1 MTTEVPAG
9 GSDLHVVRFGA
20 GRGTVLAVHGIT
32 SCAMAFG
39 AVARRL
45 PPGWTMLAPDLRGRG
60 RSAGLPGP
68 YGLARH
74 AADVCAVAQRQ
85 DRPVV
90 LAGHSMGAFVA
101 LLAAAARPELFRRL
115 VLVDG
120 GLPLPALEGVDPDQR
135 LAATLGPAISRL
147 SQTFQD
153 ERAYLDFFRAHPAL
167 GPHWNPDIEAYVA
180 YDLTGPAGA
189 MRSRVRAE
197 AVRQDGREL
206 LAGAAD
212 FAAALRSLIPG
223 SQIPGSQ
230 MPGSQMPGSQIPGS
244 LLPPASPT
252 GPGAPVLPVL
262 VLTAPD
268 GMFGHPPGFMPPPL
282 VRQWCAEL
290 PGLRAELVGDCNHY
304 TILLAPHAAALVAA
318 RLTDPATWP

>member
-1 MTTEVPAG
+1 MDG
-9 GSDLHVVRFGA
+9 GDLHVVRFGA

-39 AVARRL
+39 AVARQL

-60 RSAGLPGP
+60 HSAGLPGP

-120 GLPLPALEGVDPDQR
+120 GLPMPAVEGVDPDQR
-135 LAATLGPAISRL
+135 LAATLGPALSRL
-147 SQTFQD
+147 SQIFPD

-180 YDLTGPAGA
+180 YDLTGPPGA

-212 FAAALRSLIPG
+212 FAAALRSLLPG
-223 SQIPGSQ
+223 SPL
-230 MPGSQMPGSQIPGS
+230 PGS
-244 LLPPASPT
+244 LRPPASPT
-252 GPGAPVLPVL
+252 GQGAPAMPVL
-262 VLTAPD
+262 VLTAPG

-282 VRQWCAEL
+282 VRQWRAEL
-290 PGLRAELVGDCNHY
+290 PDLRAELIDGCNHY
-304 TILLAPHAAALVAA
+304 TILLAPRAAALVAA